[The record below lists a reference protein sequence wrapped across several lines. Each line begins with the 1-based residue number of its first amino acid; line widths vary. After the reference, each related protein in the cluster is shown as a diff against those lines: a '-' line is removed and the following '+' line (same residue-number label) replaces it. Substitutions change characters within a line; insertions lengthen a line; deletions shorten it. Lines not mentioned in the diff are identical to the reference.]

1 MADSESTPPLAPL
14 LNADSKTAI
23 PGEYVVILKKGSDCK
38 YYSNYCY
45 LDAHLK
51 AVEEVS
57 STVGEEAKIL
67 NTFTTVMIGYGIKCG
82 ERVLNGIRAMKD
94 VDYVEANQVR
104 HL

>member
-23 PGEYVVILKKGSDCK
+23 PGEYVVILKKGSD
-38 YYSNYCY
+38 